1 MKAFCS
7 FSGGKDSALS
17 LFLAEKEGVDCE
29 VLVTMLDERGGRTRS
44 HGIRASLLSEQA
56 FAIGK
61 RMVQRST
68 SWEDYE
74 KVFKD
79 VVYSLKEEGIEAGI
93 FGDIDIEE
101 HRIWIERVCRELS
114 IAPILPLWGMKREDI
129 VKEFVDYSF
138 KAFLCATRLEALRP
152 YLGKEI
158 DIEFL
163 REMGSISVDP
173 CGEKGEFHTFVYD
186 GPIFKKRLLVEKGEE
201 ICKDGFYFL
210 DVRLL
215 EG

>member
-1 MKAFCS
+1 
-7 FSGGKDSALS
+7 
-17 LFLAEKEGVDCE
+17 
-29 VLVTMLDERGGRTRS
+29 
-44 HGIRASLLSEQA
+44 
-56 FAIGK
+56 
-61 RMVQRST
+61 
-68 SWEDYE
+68 
-74 KVFKD
+74 
-79 VVYSLKEEGIEAGI
+79 
-93 FGDIDIEE
+93 
-101 HRIWIERVCRELS
+101 
-114 IAPILPLWGMKREDI
+114 
-129 VKEFVDYSF
+129 
-138 KAFLCATRLEALRP
+138 LCATRLEALRP

-163 REMGSISVDP
+163 REMRSISVDP